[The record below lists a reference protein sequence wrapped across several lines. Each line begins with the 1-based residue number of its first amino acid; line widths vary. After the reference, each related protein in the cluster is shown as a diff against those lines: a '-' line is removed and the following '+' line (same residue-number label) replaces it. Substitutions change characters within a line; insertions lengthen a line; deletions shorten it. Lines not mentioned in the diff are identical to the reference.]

1 MKIDFTDK
9 KVAILGLGIEG
20 IASAL
25 FLNKQG
31 AEVTILDQRR
41 EQEIDSKL
49 LKRAQDMNAQLHFG
63 KDAFQNLEQ
72 YSTVVRSPGI
82 KLQAKEIES
91 LEKNRVLVTSQIKLF
106 FDFCPA
112 KIIGVTGTK
121 GKGTT
126 SSLIYEML
134 KTQGLDAY
142 LGGNI
147 GTPPFEFLEKLNK
160 DSWVVLELSSFQLQ
174 DLHVSPHIAV
184 MLMITQEHLAPDK
197 GLGSYEN
204 YHTDVY
210 EYIEAKR
217 NIVRFQ
223 KTSDFAILNR
233 DYPATN
239 ESDVHTEA
247 KIFQVSRER
256 GVIDEGCFVQDGSV
270 WIKRGGRE
278 EELIKTEEILLPGAH
293 NLENICAAVMAAV
306 LANVQKKHIVSVLKT
321 FKGLE
326 HRLELVSELN
336 AVKYYDDSFSTTP
349 ETAIAAIQA
358 FKAPEILIL
367 GGAHKGSDFRE
378 LGRIISESENIKA
391 IIGVGVEWK
400 RIKQEIQDPKSEILM
415 VEGAQTMEQIVT
427 AAAKIAK
434 PGDVV
439 VLSPA
444 CSSFDMFKNYK
455 ERGDQFKEEV
465 LKL

>member
-25 FLNKQG
+25 FLNTKG
-31 AEVTILDQRR
+31 AEVTILDQRG
-41 EQEIDSKL
+41 EQEIDPKL

-82 KLQAKEIES
+82 KLLPKEIEN
-91 LEKNRVLVTSQIKLF
+91 LESNRVLVTSQIKLF
-106 FDFCPA
+106 FDFCTAP
-112 KIIGVTGTK
+112 IIGVTGTK

-126 SSLIYEML
+126 SSLIYQML
-134 KTQGLDAY
+134 KEQGVDAY

-147 GTPPFEFLEKLNK
+147 GVPPFEFLEKLNK

-174 DLHVSPHIAV
+174 DLHISPHIAV

-197 GLGSYEN
+197 GLGPYEN

-223 KTSDFAILNR
+223 KKEDFTILNR

-239 ESDVHTEA
+239 ESDVYTEG

-256 GVIDEGCFVQDGSV
+256 GVIDEGCFVRDGSV
-270 WIKRGGRE
+270 WIKRGGLE
-278 EELIKTEEILLPGAH
+278 EELIKTEDILLPGAH
-293 NLENICAAVMAAV
+293 NLENVCAAVMAAV

-326 HRLELVSELN
+326 HRLELVRELN
-336 AVKYYDDSFSTTP
+336 GVKYYDDSFSTTP

-358 FKAPEILIL
+358 FKTPEILIL
-367 GGAHKGSDFRE
+367 GGAHKGSDFKE
-378 LGRIISESENIKA
+378 LGCVIRDAKNIKA
-391 IIGVGVEWK
+391 IIGIGVEWK
-400 RIKQEIQDPKSEILM
+400 RIKEKIMNHESGIMLIERAK
-415 VEGAQTMEQIVT
+415 TMEQIV
-427 AAAKIAK
+427 AAASKIGQ

-439 VLSPA
+439 LLSPA